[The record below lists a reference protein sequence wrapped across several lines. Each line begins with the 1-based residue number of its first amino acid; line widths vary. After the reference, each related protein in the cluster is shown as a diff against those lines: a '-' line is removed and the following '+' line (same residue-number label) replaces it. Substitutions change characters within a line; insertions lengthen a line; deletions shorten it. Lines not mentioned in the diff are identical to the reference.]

1 MEFQL
6 SWPKG
11 ISDIKMQEL
20 QSCLDA
26 SHFNC
31 QIHPTSKSGV
41 FERQKE
47 REIESMHIV
56 LFMYLERMKS
66 ENP

>member
-1 MEFQL
+1 M

-31 QIHPTSKSGV
+31 QIHPTPKSGV

-47 REIESMHIV
+47 REREHAHCFVYV
-56 LFMYLERMKS
+56 LG
-66 ENP
+66 ENEL